1 MIITHPKYY
10 TSEGEITADE
20 LVELIENNFH
30 NGHFYENINDFII
43 SIYTNDYNPFT
54 DCEEMPTL
62 LSFSNRYTYGVKEL
76 ESKEGEIIEINKDNF
91 EDLGEIEAW
100 LIRNDYIFK
109 PFEKYE
115 HSSLHFTLL
124 NSTCTPLQCRFD
136 SSIGGYLVMKKSD
149 LRKARGVKRLNQKL
163 LDDEFKLWQSLLN
176 DLYEIRDDS
185 TTLYSSNHYEEIKG
199 VWLRFQ
205 NNEMRE
211 DEQKELL
218 GNEFKGDIKF
228 IKIIEIT
235 R

>member
-62 LSFSNRYTYGVKEL
+62 LSFSNRYAYGVKEL

-124 NSTCTPLQCRFD
+124 NNTCTPLQCRFD

-163 LDDEFKLWQSLLN
+163 LDDEFKSWQSLLN
-176 DLYEIRDDS
+176 DFTNYINGWSYELRIENQLKG
-185 TTLYSSNHYEEIKG
+185 TLDYFSFTDLEKAVEFALPI
-199 VWLRFQ
+199 L
-205 NNEMRE
+205 NETSEARAS
-211 DEQKELL
+211 
-218 GNEFKGDIKF
+218 
-228 IKIIEIT
+228 
-235 R
+235 

>member
-62 LSFSNRYTYGVKEL
+62 LSFSNRYAYGVKEL

-91 EDLGEIEAW
+91 ENLGEIEAW

-176 DLYEIRDDS
+176 DFTNYINGWSYELRIENQLKG
-185 TTLYSSNHYEEIKG
+185 TLDYFSFTDLEKAVEFALPI
-199 VWLRFQ
+199 L
-205 NNEMRE
+205 NETSEARAS
-211 DEQKELL
+211 
-218 GNEFKGDIKF
+218 
-228 IKIIEIT
+228 
-235 R
+235 

>member
-163 LDDEFKLWQSLLN
+163 LDDEFKSWQSLLN
-176 DLYEIRDDS
+176 DFTNYINGWSYELRIENQLKG
-185 TTLYSSNHYEEIKG
+185 TLDYFSFTDLEKAVEFALPI
-199 VWLRFQ
+199 L
-205 NNEMRE
+205 NETSEARAS
-211 DEQKELL
+211 
-218 GNEFKGDIKF
+218 
-228 IKIIEIT
+228 
-235 R
+235 

>member
-100 LIRNDYIFK
+100 FIRNDYIFK

-124 NSTCTPLQCRFD
+124 SSTCTPLQCRFD

-176 DLYEIRDDS
+176 DFTNYINGWSYELRIENQLKG
-185 TTLYSSNHYEEIKG
+185 TLDYFSFTDLEKAVEFALPI
-199 VWLRFQ
+199 L
-205 NNEMRE
+205 NETSEARAS
-211 DEQKELL
+211 
-218 GNEFKGDIKF
+218 
-228 IKIIEIT
+228 
-235 R
+235 

>member
-62 LSFSNRYTYGVKEL
+62 LSFSNRYAYGVKEL

-176 DLYEIRDDS
+176 DFTNYINGWSYELRIENQLKR
-185 TTLYSSNHYEEIKG
+185 TLDYFSFTDLEKAVEFALPI
-199 VWLRFQ
+199 L
-205 NNEMRE
+205 NETSEARAS
-211 DEQKELL
+211 
-218 GNEFKGDIKF
+218 
-228 IKIIEIT
+228 
-235 R
+235 

>member
-176 DLYEIRDDS
+176 DFTNYINGWSYELRIENQLKG
-185 TTLYSSNHYEEIKG
+185 TLDYFSFTDLEKAVEFALPI
-199 VWLRFQ
+199 L
-205 NNEMRE
+205 NETSEARAS
-211 DEQKELL
+211 
-218 GNEFKGDIKF
+218 
-228 IKIIEIT
+228 
-235 R
+235 

>member
-20 LVELIENNFH
+20 LVELIEK
-30 NGHFYENINDFII
+30 
-43 SIYTNDYNPFT
+43 
-54 DCEEMPTL
+54 PTL
-62 LSFSNRYTYGVKEL
+62 LSFSNRYAYGVKEL

-124 NSTCTPLQCRFD
+124 NSINSPLACRFD
-136 SSIGGYLVMKKSD
+136 SCIGGYLVMKKSD

-163 LDDEFKLWQSLLN
+163 LDDEFKSWQSLLN
-176 DLYEIRDDS
+176 DFTNYINGWSYKLRIENQLKG
-185 TTLYSSNHYEEIKG
+185 TLDYFSFTDLEKAVEFALSI
-199 VWLRFQ
+199 L
-205 NNEMRE
+205 NETSEARAS
-211 DEQKELL
+211 
-218 GNEFKGDIKF
+218 
-228 IKIIEIT
+228 
-235 R
+235 

>member
-109 PFEKYE
+109 PFELYE
-115 HSSLHFTLL
+115 HSSLHFSLL
-124 NSTCTPLQCRFD
+124 STKDSNLTCRFD
-136 SSIGGYLVMKKSD
+136 SAIGGYLVAKKSD
-149 LRKARGVKRLNQKL
+149 LREWRGVKRLNQKL

-176 DLYEIRDDS
+176 DFTNYINGWNYELRIENQLKG
-185 TTLYSSNHYEEIKG
+185 TLDYFSFTDLEKAVEFALPI
-199 VWLRFQ
+199 L
-205 NNEMRE
+205 NETSEARAS
-211 DEQKELL
+211 
-218 GNEFKGDIKF
+218 
-228 IKIIEIT
+228 
-235 R
+235 

>member
-62 LSFSNRYTYGVKEL
+62 LSFSNRYAYGVKEL

-124 NSTCTPLQCRFD
+124 NNTCTPLQCRFD

-176 DLYEIRDDS
+176 DFTNYINGWSYELRIENQLKG
-185 TTLYSSNHYEEIKG
+185 TLDYFSFTDLEKAVEFALPI
-199 VWLRFQ
+199 L
-205 NNEMRE
+205 NETSEARAS
-211 DEQKELL
+211 
-218 GNEFKGDIKF
+218 
-228 IKIIEIT
+228 
-235 R
+235 

>member
-10 TSEGEITADE
+10 TSEGEITKIE
-20 LVELIENNFH
+20 LIELIENNFH

-54 DCEEMPTL
+54 DCDEMPTL

-91 EDLGEIEAW
+91 EDLDDIEAW

-124 NSTCTPLQCRFD
+124 NNTCTPLQCRFD

-163 LDDEFKLWQSLLN
+163 LDDEFKLWQSLLKDFTN
-176 DLYEIRDDS
+176 YINGWSYELRIENQLKGTLDYFSFTDL
-185 TTLYSSNHYEEIKG
+185 EEAVEFALPI
-199 VWLRFQ
+199 L
-205 NNEMRE
+205 NETSEARAS
-211 DEQKELL
+211 
-218 GNEFKGDIKF
+218 
-228 IKIIEIT
+228 
-235 R
+235 

>member
-30 NGHFYENINDFII
+30 NGHFYEN
-43 SIYTNDYNPFT
+43 
-54 DCEEMPTL
+54 EEMPTL

-163 LDDEFKLWQSLLN
+163 LDDEFKSWQSLLN
-176 DLYEIRDDS
+176 DFTNYINGWSYELRIENQLKG
-185 TTLYSSNHYEEIKG
+185 TLDYFSFTDLEKAVEFALPI
-199 VWLRFQ
+199 L
-205 NNEMRE
+205 NETSEARAS
-211 DEQKELL
+211 
-218 GNEFKGDIKF
+218 
-228 IKIIEIT
+228 
-235 R
+235 

>member
-62 LSFSNRYTYGVKEL
+62 LSFSNRYAYGVKEL

-100 LIRNDYIFK
+100 PIRNDYIFK

-176 DLYEIRDDS
+176 DFTNYINGWNYELRIENQLKG
-185 TTLYSSNHYEEIKG
+185 TLDYFSFTDLKKAVEFALPI
-199 VWLRFQ
+199 L
-205 NNEMRE
+205 NETSEARAS
-211 DEQKELL
+211 
-218 GNEFKGDIKF
+218 
-228 IKIIEIT
+228 
-235 R
+235 

>member
-1 MIITHPKYY
+1 MKT
-10 TSEGEITADE
+10 
-20 LVELIENNFH
+20 L
-30 NGHFYENINDFII
+30 NINDFII

-62 LSFSNRYTYGVKEL
+62 LSFSNRYAYGVKEL

-163 LDDEFKLWQSLLN
+163 LDDEFKSWQSLLN
-176 DLYEIRDDS
+176 DFTNYINGWSYELRIENQLKG
-185 TTLYSSNHYEEIKG
+185 TLDYFSFTDLEKAVEFALPI
-199 VWLRFQ
+199 L
-205 NNEMRE
+205 NETSEARAS
-211 DEQKELL
+211 
-218 GNEFKGDIKF
+218 
-228 IKIIEIT
+228 
-235 R
+235 

>member
-1 MIITHPKYY
+1 MWRNAHTFK
-10 TSEGEITADE
+10 
-20 LVELIENNFH
+20 
-30 NGHFYENINDFII
+30 
-43 SIYTNDYNPFT
+43 
-54 DCEEMPTL
+54 L
-62 LSFSNRYTYGVKEL
+62 LNRYTYGVKEL

-124 NSTCTPLQCRFD
+124 NSTCTPLKCRFD

-176 DLYEIRDDS
+176 DFTNYINGWSYELRIENQLKG
-185 TTLYSSNHYEEIKG
+185 TLDYFSFTDLEKAVEFALPI
-199 VWLRFQ
+199 L
-205 NNEMRE
+205 NETSEARAS
-211 DEQKELL
+211 
-218 GNEFKGDIKF
+218 
-228 IKIIEIT
+228 
-235 R
+235 

>member
-62 LSFSNRYTYGVKEL
+62 LSFSNRYAYGVKEL

-124 NSTCTPLQCRFD
+124 NSTCTPLLQCRFGL
-136 SSIGGYLVMKKSD
+136 I
-149 LRKARGVKRLNQKL
+149 AA
-163 LDDEFKLWQSLLN
+163 
-176 DLYEIRDDS
+176 
-185 TTLYSSNHYEEIKG
+185 
-199 VWLRFQ
+199 
-205 NNEMRE
+205 
-211 DEQKELL
+211 
-218 GNEFKGDIKF
+218 
-228 IKIIEIT
+228 
-235 R
+235 

>member
-62 LSFSNRYTYGVKEL
+62 LSFSNRYAYGVKEL

-136 SSIGGYLVMKKSD
+136 SSIGGYLVMKK
-149 LRKARGVKRLNQKL
+149 KL
-163 LDDEFKLWQSLLN
+163 LDDEFKSWQSLLN
-176 DLYEIRDDS
+176 DFTNYINGWSYELRIENQLKG
-185 TTLYSSNHYEEIKG
+185 TLDYFSFTDLEKAVEFALPI
-199 VWLRFQ
+199 L
-205 NNEMRE
+205 NETSEARAS
-211 DEQKELL
+211 
-218 GNEFKGDIKF
+218 
-228 IKIIEIT
+228 
-235 R
+235 

>member
-62 LSFSNRYTYGVKEL
+62 LSFL
-76 ESKEGEIIEINKDNF
+76 
-91 EDLGEIEAW
+91 
-100 LIRNDYIFK
+100 
-109 PFEKYE
+109 

-176 DLYEIRDDS
+176 DFTNYINGWSYELRIENQLKG
-185 TTLYSSNHYEEIKG
+185 TLDYFSFTDLEKAVEFALPI
-199 VWLRFQ
+199 L
-205 NNEMRE
+205 NETSEARAS
-211 DEQKELL
+211 
-218 GNEFKGDIKF
+218 
-228 IKIIEIT
+228 
-235 R
+235 